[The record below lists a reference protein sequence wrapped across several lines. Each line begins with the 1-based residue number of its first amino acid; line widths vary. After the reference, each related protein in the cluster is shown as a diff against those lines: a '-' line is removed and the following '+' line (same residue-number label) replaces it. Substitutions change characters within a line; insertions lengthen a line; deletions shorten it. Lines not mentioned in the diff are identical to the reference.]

1 AVSSTLEQVVESTI
15 LNREFTK
22 AFAELIQA
30 LADKLQDEWDK
41 RAKIEIDH
49 ENYGLEYDEATDSYS
64 WKKADE
70 LGNTAEEELTSNQI
84 QNITSN
90 LINSETYNSE
100 HSTDINP
107 ENPALTI
114 TISLK
119 ERGEIVLYE
128 QLDNGT
134 VNTNVVEEIGFE
146 EVIEV
151 AAEPLNKILT
161 EEQFSIIA
169 DELLSQ
175 VEADITLEDIA
186 NDLLAQLESQLD
198 ENFTPNIDS
207 EASKLLSQVE
217 IQIESEN
224 VASELLNQVETQ
236 IENDDLVFELLNQV
250 ESQIEIEE
258 VASNLLTQV
267 ESQLELEQ
275 PDFIVNSEGKVS
287 NNKPGKIVK
296 REASELVFFEEEE
309 NSLARIKTA
318 KSEVSAA
325 NVSYQEAVSS
335 PELSESQKSW
345 VREKQVPVYADTIP
359 RQYAIKQENKE
370 MAIAAKELVRKYG
383 EIQEEGSVSYK
394 SDAFTI
400 KKVGNE
406 YSIHHRKDELSGYA
420 NPAMSFSLDKKGCPI
435 NIKADKL
442 NGAERSCFLLVADDI
457 RDGLALPD
465 KNTDIREIE
474 NQLGSLAPA
483 GTQKLITSFQN
494 AEVMKI
500 MADSLLSSKTD
511 ELKIGDFLI
520 KGEQNADL
528 TRASL
533 KLYKIESDGSERLAV
548 NWEATKRENGILE
561 TEMKTMNLGENEIN
575 QLKFVAAN
583 ANYLNNN
590 QYSETIEAKAPTAW
604 EIPLPLHPI
613 LKRELNKIESV
624 PENEELRSKLNIQGG
639 KLSVAEQR
647 EVYSLI
653 SLQHQ
658 NQLDSTGQSN
668 INLPPLKQII
678 QDLSQQR
685 KDIIYQTYK
694 PNDKTNNTQK
704 TASKK
709 LNVVRKKDLE
719 L

>member
-1 AVSSTLEQVVESTI
+1 MFNKSSDKFDEAVSSTLEQAVESTI

-22 AFAELIQA
+22 AFAELMQA

-49 ENYGLEYDEATDSYS
+49 ENYGLEYDEATDSYT

-70 LGNTAEEELTSNQI
+70 LGNTTEEELTSSQI
-84 QNITSN
+84 QNITSK
-90 LINSETYNSE
+90 LIDSEPPISE
-100 HSTDINP
+100 HSTDINS

-119 ERGEIVLYE
+119 ERGDIVLYE
-128 QLDNGT
+128 QFDNGT
-134 VNTNVVEEIGFE
+134 VNTNLVEEIGFE

-151 AAEPLNKILT
+151 AAEPLKKILT

-175 VEADITLEDIA
+175 VEAYITLEDIA
-186 NDLLAQLESQLD
+186 NDLLAQLESQLG

-207 EASKLLSQVE
+207 QASELLNQVE

-224 VASELLNQVETQ
+224 VAFELLNQVETQ
-236 IENDDLVFELLNQV
+236 IENEDLVSELLNQV
-250 ESQIEIEE
+250 ESQIEIEK
-258 VASNLLTQV
+258 VASSLLTQV

-345 VREKQVPVYADTIP
+345 VREKQVPVYADTIS

-383 EIQEEGSVSYK
+383 EIQEDGSVAYK
-394 SDAFTI
+394 SDVFTI

-420 NPAMSFSLDKKGCPI
+420 H
-435 NIKADKL
+435 
-442 NGAERSCFLLVADDI
+442 LLL
-457 RDGLALPD
+457 R
-465 KNTDIREIE
+465 
-474 NQLGSLAPA
+474 
-483 GTQKLITSFQN
+483 
-494 AEVMKI
+494 
-500 MADSLLSSKTD
+500 LS
-511 ELKIGDFLI
+511 I
-520 KGEQNADL
+520 
-528 TRASL
+528 
-533 KLYKIESDGSERLAV
+533 SEEHKV
-548 NWEATKRENGILE
+548 FPKC
-561 TEMKTMNLGENEIN
+561 
-575 QLKFVAAN
+575 
-583 ANYLNNN
+583 
-590 QYSETIEAKAPTAW
+590 
-604 EIPLPLHPI
+604 
-613 LKRELNKIESV
+613 
-624 PENEELRSKLNIQGG
+624 
-639 KLSVAEQR
+639 
-647 EVYSLI
+647 
-653 SLQHQ
+653 
-658 NQLDSTGQSN
+658 SN
-668 INLPPLKQII
+668 
-678 QDLSQQR
+678 
-685 KDIIYQTYK
+685 
-694 PNDKTNNTQK
+694 
-704 TASKK
+704 
-709 LNVVRKKDLE
+709 
-719 L
+719 

>member
-1 AVSSTLEQVVESTI
+1 M
-15 LNREFTK
+15 
-22 AFAELIQA
+22 QA

-49 ENYGLEYDEATDSYS
+49 ENYGLEYDEATDSYT

-70 LGNTAEEELTSNQI
+70 LGNTTEEELTSSQI
-84 QNITSN
+84 QNITSK
-90 LINSETYNSE
+90 LIDSEPPISE
-100 HSTDINP
+100 HSTDINS

-119 ERGEIVLYE
+119 ERGDIVLYE
-128 QLDNGT
+128 QFDNGT
-134 VNTNVVEEIGFE
+134 VNTNLVEEIGFE

-151 AAEPLNKILT
+151 AAEPLKKILT

-175 VEADITLEDIA
+175 VEAYITLEDIA
-186 NDLLAQLESQLD
+186 NDLLAQLESQLG

-224 VASELLNQVETQ
+224 VAFELLNQVETQ
-236 IENDDLVFELLNQV
+236 IENEDLVSELLNQV
-250 ESQIEIEE
+250 ESQIEIEK
-258 VASNLLTQV
+258 VASSLLTQV

-345 VREKQVPVYADTIP
+345 VREKQVPVYADTIS

-383 EIQEEGSVSYK
+383 EIQEDGSVAYK
-394 SDAFTI
+394 SDVFTI

-420 NPAMSFSLDKKGCPI
+420 HPAMSFSLDKKGSPI
-435 NIKADKL
+435 NIKADNL

-465 KNTDIREIE
+465 
-474 NQLGSLAPA
+474 
-483 GTQKLITSFQN
+483 
-494 AEVMKI
+494 
-500 MADSLLSSKTD
+500 
-511 ELKIGDFLI
+511 
-520 KGEQNADL
+520 
-528 TRASL
+528 
-533 KLYKIESDGSERLAV
+533 
-548 NWEATKRENGILE
+548 
-561 TEMKTMNLGENEIN
+561 
-575 QLKFVAAN
+575 
-583 ANYLNNN
+583 
-590 QYSETIEAKAPTAW
+590 
-604 EIPLPLHPI
+604 
-613 LKRELNKIESV
+613 
-624 PENEELRSKLNIQGG
+624 
-639 KLSVAEQR
+639 
-647 EVYSLI
+647 
-653 SLQHQ
+653 
-658 NQLDSTGQSN
+658 
-668 INLPPLKQII
+668 
-678 QDLSQQR
+678 
-685 KDIIYQTYK
+685 
-694 PNDKTNNTQK
+694 
-704 TASKK
+704 
-709 LNVVRKKDLE
+709 
-719 L
+719 